1 MSPKTAWRGDRR
13 AGLAELS
20 DVADDGQRLDSS
32 SSIEDALPTVLDTD
46 HPVPVVGEDGG
57 LAGVLYPDHVGE
69 VLSPSA
75 VQAVNDDTPP
85 DEVAEGAEA
94 EDHAVKPADPEADAS
109 EAPADETV
117 EKADASD
124 TDDKV
129 ETAAVAA
136 DDAEKAKDETSDQT
150 ESDVKDKMQSE
161 TAAETDERKASA

>member
-1 MSPKTAWRGDRR
+1 
-13 AGLAELS
+13 
-20 DVADDGQRLDSS
+20 LDSS

-75 VQAVNDDTPP
+75 VQAVNDDTSP

-94 EDHAVKPADPEADAS
+94 EDHAVKPADAEGDAS
-109 EAPADETV
+109 EAPAEPKRSKWLTHRIPTTRL
-117 EKADASD
+117 KPPRWQPM
-124 TDDKV
+124 TPRRPR
-129 ETAAVAA
+129 TRC
-136 DDAEKAKDETSDQT
+136 DQT
-150 ESDVKDKMQSE
+150 ESAVKDKMQSE